1 MPLRQPP
8 RHRLRQPNS
17 SRGALHI
24 VRGHAQSRSRR
35 INKNI
40 ATRLRSFHS
49 YKIPAGQLWE
59 RCLAFVAPGCKLLL
73 PSLTKIMDVNQ
84 SNYWLGTAAMP
95 AGTPGDLPQRV
106 DVAIV
111 GAGFTGL
118 SAARALARRG
128 AKVAVLEA
136 NSVGWGAS
144 SRNGGMVLTGMKLGV
159 ETLSSRYGMER
170 TRRMYAAS
178 LASIDLVEQ
187 IVREENIDCN
197 FSRCGHLEVACKQSH
212 FDTYTS
218 SVEVIARE
226 FKHQVRIIQRNHLS
240 SEIGSAIYYG
250 GIVDELS
257 AGVNPA
263 RYVAGLG
270 RAALA
275 AGACIYEGSRADS
288 IDRSSYNGDL
298 GFQIV
303 TSRGRVFARDVFIA
317 TSGYTSQAT
326 PALQKRIIP
335 IGSFI
340 IATEQLPEALVHE
353 LSPRNRMIF
362 DSKHYLYYYR
372 LTPDNRMLFG
382 GRAAF
387 FPETGNT
394 IRRSAEIL
402 RRGMIHVYPQ
412 LRDTRVEYAWGGTLD
427 FCFDTMPH
435 AGRIDGMYFSVGY
448 AGHGV
453 AMATYLGTKI
463 AEQIST
469 GKDENPYSDIP
480 FPGAPLGLYNGRPWF
495 LPFAGAYYKILDWV
509 S

>member
-1 MPLRQPP
+1 MP
-8 RHRLRQPNS
+8 
-17 SRGALHI
+17 G
-24 VRGHAQSRSRR
+24 
-35 INKNI
+35 
-40 ATRLRSFHS
+40 
-49 YKIPAGQLWE
+49 
-59 RCLAFVAPGCKLLL
+59 
-73 PSLTKIMDVNQ
+73 
-84 SNYWLGTAAMP
+84 
-95 AGTPGDLPQRV
+95 GTPSELPERV

-118 SAARALARRG
+118 SAARTLARRG
-128 AKVAVLEA
+128 AKVAVLET
-136 NSVGWGAS
+136 NTIGWGAS

-159 ETLSSRYGMER
+159 ETLAGRYGMDA

-187 IVREENIDCN
+187 IVGEEKIDCN
-197 FSRCGHLEVACKQSH
+197 FARCGHIEVACKQSH
-212 FDTYTS
+212 FNTYAR

-226 FKHQVRIIQRNHLS
+226 FNHRLRIVAKNDLR
-240 SEIGSAIYYG
+240 SEIGSDIYYG
-250 GIVDELS
+250 GIVDEVS
-257 AGVNPA
+257 AGLNPA

-270 RAALA
+270 RAALN
-275 AGACIYEGSRADS
+275 AGAYVFENTRVERIQRASRNGGS
-288 IDRSSYNGDL
+288 
-298 GFQIV
+298 GFQLV
-303 TSRGRVFARDVFIA
+303 TSRGKMFATDVFIA
-317 TSGYTSQAT
+317 TSGYTSKAT
-326 PALQKRIIP
+326 PALQKKIIP

-340 IATEQLPEALVHE
+340 IATERLPEALAHA

-387 FPETGNT
+387 FPETSST

-402 RRGMIHVYPQ
+402 RRGMIGVYPQ
-412 LRDTRVEYAWGGTLD
+412 LRDVRVEYAWGGTLD

-435 AGRIDGMYFSVGY
+435 ASCIDGMYYAVGY

-453 AMATYLGTKI
+453 AMATYLGAKI
-463 AEQIST
+463 AEQISGGT
-469 GKDENPYSDIP
+469 EENPYANIL

-495 LPFAGAYYKILDWV
+495 LPFAGAYYKILDWI